1 MSCELTDLKQNHHDL
16 FSCITKQ
23 GHTAVVDWLE
33 SQNSRQILVDRQLL
47 QTATTSSLQSETM
60 DRILAAAA
68 VRCLAES
75 EILVGHRR
83 LGIVKSFA
91 QLR

>member
-1 MSCELTDLKQNHHDL
+1 MTCFHALQN
-16 FSCITKQ
+16 KER
-23 GHTAVVDWLE
+23 TAVVDWLE

-47 QTATTSSLQSETM
+47 RTATTSSLQLETM
-60 DRILAAAA
+60 DGILAAAA

-91 QLR
+91 RLR